1 MIEQWWAMSTGVQ
14 LTIVGALGLVVGSFL
29 NVVIVRLPPMLAH
42 RWQLAHQINGPENT
56 DTTKPPPNLI
66 TPRSHCPRCK
76 HVIAWYDNVPLLSWL
91 VLRGRCR
98 HCQTKISPRY
108 PIIEA
113 LTTALSVVVIWQLG
127 PGAQGMA
134 ALLLTWLLIAASAI
148 DLEHQILPDGLTLSI
163 LWLGLLINGG
173 WAIFATPTEAIFGA
187 AAGYVFLWLVFHAF
201 LKITGKEGLGYGDFK
216 LLAGLGAWI
225 GWPGLPMILFF
236 ASVLGTGVGLFAIAI
251 KRLDK
256 DTPLAFGPYLA
267 VAGWAVLIWGDGLME
282 WLYPGLF

>member
-1 MIEQWWAMSTGVQ
+1 MSTSVQ

-42 RWQLAHQINGPENT
+42 RWATAHQLDEHESSNPPQ
-56 DTTKPPPNLI
+56 PPPNLI
-66 TPRSHCPRCK
+66 TPRSHCPQCE

-113 LTTALSVVVIWQLG
+113 LTAVLSVVVIWQLG

-148 DLEHQILPDGLTLSI
+148 DLEHQILPDGLTFSI

-173 WAIFATPTEAIFGA
+173 MSLFATPSEAIFGA
-187 AAGYVFLWLVFHAF
+187 AAGYLFLWLVFHIF
-201 LKITGKEGLGYGDFK
+201 LKLTGKEGLGYGDFK
-216 LLAGLGAWI
+216 LLAGLGAWM
-225 GWPGLPMILFF
+225 GWAGLPMTLFF
-236 ASVLGTGVGLFAIAI
+236 ASVLGTVIGLFSIAI
-251 KRLDK
+251 KRSDK

-267 VAGWAVLIWGDGLME
+267 LAGWAVLIWGDGLME